1 MQFIWLHYERFNF
14 ARYCLTLVRRDY
26 PALPELLRLKYYR
39 AESDGWRDIIH
50 CGSCVTRVQNRLRP
64 ATGCLRPDN
73 CNCTVCRR
81 EPPSLLASASN
92 TLFRLVLELRRFALT
107 YETTYSQY
115 VIAVRS
121 RKVPDRQLLPPNFS
135 FICLSFR
142 CDAFSRKLH
151 RHCPGNGT
159 WEVEIRRT
167 LESEGDTIVCLVAL
181 KNLFWC
187 THCERGLF
195 FSPLCLQHPTF

>member
-64 ATGCLRPDN
+64 ATGSLRPDN

-92 TLFRLVLELRRFALT
+92 TLFRMVLELRRFALT